1 MMDAK
6 RAQQEGRFGKKAEQK
21 YHWAKPQ
28 KREMPKERR
37 ESAEISGEEKER
49 FGSFHWPNP
58 SLPPRRP
65 LLFNPKPGQREQ
77 RHEKVEFPFTLAD
90 RNWNLSSPLSTKDL
104 QPLMS

>member
-58 SLPPRRP
+58 SLPPGG
-65 LLFNPKPGQREQ
+65 LCF
-77 RHEKVEFPFTLAD
+77 
-90 RNWNLSSPLSTKDL
+90 STPSQGNVSKD
-104 QPLMS
+104 MKK